1 LSLSVAGQRSIETFE
16 RHRIIV
22 MFLHIDISFLP
33 ICKREKSHDLPS
45 RMADAEDA
53 SEHSYAI
60 EPEFEKRPKESHVKQ
75 ALENALRDKLKGM
88 SYDADSTSSWAR
100 EIADDAK
107 QRIKS
112 TLTSGD
118 CHINSI
124 THNTAQLDN

>member
-1 LSLSVAGQRSIETFE
+1 
-16 RHRIIV
+16 
-22 MFLHIDISFLP
+22 
-33 ICKREKSHDLPS
+33 
-45 RMADAEDA
+45 MADAEDA

-75 ALENALRDKLKGM
+75 ALENALRDKLKGV

-112 TLTSGD
+112 TLTSGN